1 MGKLSLGM
9 WVCRRLWCPKI
20 QLCFISFP
28 FSHSHFQDIPHQ
40 LKALKGDLASDAK
53 AQSLRQV
60 ASADHY
66 LSDPLLISGELGRL
80 FRKSAM
86 DNQQLAKSDFSKFHR
101 RLIIIPVGWGE
112 LGRQRGGTL
121 GTCKVSLPSM
131 AGGRS
136 LLFFEIFLTRT
147 V

>member
-1 MGKLSLGM
+1 
-9 WVCRRLWCPKI
+9 
-20 QLCFISFP
+20 LCFISFP

-66 LSDPLLISGELGRL
+66 LSDPLLTAGELGRL

-101 RLIIIPVGWGE
+101 RNHHNPSWMGGTRSTT
-112 LGRQRGGTL
+112 GGGTL

-136 LLFFEIFLTRT
+136 LLFLKLS
-147 V
+147 